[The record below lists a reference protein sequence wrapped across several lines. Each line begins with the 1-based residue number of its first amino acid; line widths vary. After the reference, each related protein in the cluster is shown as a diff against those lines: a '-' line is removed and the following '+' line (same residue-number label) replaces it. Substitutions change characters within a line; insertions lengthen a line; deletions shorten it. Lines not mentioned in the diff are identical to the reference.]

1 MQPLH
6 TGTQDER
13 YLVDLIGYEYCKNI
27 YLSYAYVPKC
37 IVYGYSTYMQEL
49 EGRVLSLLR
58 TWVAGGRDFPVGA
71 GTKPGQF
78 KTKSPL

>member
-13 YLVDLIGYEYCKNI
+13 YLVGLIGCKYCKNI
-27 YLSYAYVPKC
+27 YLSYVYAPKC

-49 EGRVLSLLR
+49 VRVLGLLR
-58 TWVAGGRDFPVGA
+58 TWVAGGCDFPVGA

-78 KTKSPL
+78 KTKSLL